1 MAKKSLGQIHTVNF
15 DVTGINQDDDYFLLD
30 TAGELCGQLNHMVR
44 QGNYFKVVGI
54 DMTVSDNDGTKQ
66 GGGSVS
72 GELRYYAPTRGRCE
86 AFKSAF
92 RAVREGAK
100 LQGFRLTDNA
110 NYDFR
115 VPLRDTTLYSSPYGD
130 LVSKATLDGTNDLAL
145 FHGTAAQ
152 SVFGIHNASIE
163 PAQNGV
169 TPTFSQ
175 GFGVPGMAGT
185 GTNFVQNAGALWD
198 PSLSNVASTEME
210 SIPFQV
216 SYDPQGEGAAFTWD
230 WQPDPALYLAVLTGQ
245 FELWID
251 EQDRDQDVSALR
263 LSIAIHIA
271 GWKSI
276 MGNPDRKRR
285 SRRKTSSS
293 KKKNGGKK

>member
-1 MAKKSLGQIHTVNF
+1 MADRKSLGQIHTVNF
-15 DVTGINQDDDYFLLD
+15 DVTGIQANDSRYLLD

-44 QGNYFKVVGI
+44 HGNYFKVVGI
-54 DMTVSDNDGTKQ
+54 DMTVSEFGAQ
-66 GGGSVS
+66 IGGGSIS

-92 RAVREGAK
+92 KAVREGAK

-115 VPLRDTTLYSSPYGD
+115 VPLENTSVYDAPYGD
-130 LVSKATLDGTNDLAL
+130 LLSKATLDGTNDLAL
-145 FHGTAAQ
+145 NHGTVAQ
-152 SVFGIHNASIE
+152 SVFGMHNSTIE
-163 PAQNGV
+163 PRQGGV

-175 GFGVPGMAGT
+175 GFGIPGLSGT
-185 GTNFVQNAGALWD
+185 GTNFVQNAGALYD
-198 PSLSNVASTEME
+198 PSMHNVASTDME

-216 SYDPQGEGAAFTWD
+216 SFDPQGEGAAFTWD
-230 WQPDPALYLAVLTGQ
+230 WQPDPALYLAVMTGQ
-245 FELWID
+245 FELYVD
-251 EQDRDQDVSALR
+251 EVDLDQDAAALR
-263 LSIAIHIA
+263 LNVAIHIA

-285 SRRKTSSS
+285 SRKSS
-293 KKKNGGKK
+293 KKKNGGGKK

>member
-1 MAKKSLGQIHTVNF
+1 MADRKSLGQIHTVNF
-15 DVTGINQDDDYFLLD
+15 DITNINANGSRYLLD
-30 TAGELCGQLNHMVR
+30 SAGELCGQLNHMVR
-44 QGNYFKVVGI
+44 HGNYFKVVGI
-54 DMTVSDNDGTKQ
+54 DMTVSEFGGNL
-66 GGGSVS
+66 GGGSIS

-92 RAVREGAK
+92 KAVREGAK

-115 VPLRDTTLYSSPYGD
+115 VPLEDTTVYSAPYGD

-145 FHGTAAQ
+145 NHGTVAQ
-152 SVFGIHNASIE
+152 SVFGMHNSTIE
-163 PAQNGV
+163 PRQGGV

-175 GFGVPGMAGT
+175 GFGIPGLSGT
-185 GTNFVQNAGALWD
+185 GTNFVQNAGALYD
-198 PSLSNVASTEME
+198 PSMHNVASIDME

-216 SYDPQGEGAAFTWD
+216 SFDPQGEGAAFTWD
-230 WQPDPALYLAVLTGQ
+230 WQPDPALYLAVMTGQ
-245 FELWID
+245 FELYVDEID
-251 EQDRDQDVSALR
+251 TDDAATALR
-263 LSIAIHIA
+263 LDVAIHIA

-285 SRRKTSSS
+285 SRKSS
-293 KKKNGGKK
+293 KKKNGGGKK